1 MSPARSD
8 AAEPTPDAPQAWLAL
23 AQLTDSGAPIGGY
36 AHSHGMEGLAQ
47 LGFLGDGS
55 ALRQTLEALLHHSLA
70 TADLAGVVHGHRA
83 AAAGDLGTLVAL
95 GTLFSAQKLAREARA
110 SSLGLGKRL
119 LANAANLTDSPLLA
133 SYRALERAG
142 RCDAHHCLAFGA
154 VAQALGV
161 AEEAAALGFGYTVL
175 AGAVSAGQRLGV
187 LGQNEAQQLLRGL
200 WPDLASA
207 VGTARRIGM
216 ADIRS
221 FSPVL
226 EIAMMRHER
235 AYSRLFSS

>member
-1 MSPARSD
+1 MSPTRSD
-8 AAEPTPDAPQAWLAL
+8 DGEPTPNTPQAWLAL
-23 AQLTDSGAPIGGY
+23 AQLTDSGAPVGGY

-55 ALRQTLEALLHHSLA
+55 ALHQTLEALLHHSLA
-70 TADLAGVVHGHRA
+70 TADLAGVVHAHRA
-83 AAAGDLGTLVAL
+83 AAAGDLATLVTL
-95 GTLFSAQKLAREARA
+95 GTLLSAQKLAREARA

-161 AEEAAALGFGYTVL
+161 AEEPAALGFGYTVL

-187 LGQNEAQQLLRGL
+187 LGQNEAQQLLRRL
-200 WPDLASA
+200 WPHLTSA
-207 VGTARRIGM
+207 VATARRIGM
-216 ADIRS
+216 ADMRS
-221 FSPVL
+221 FSPLL